1 MNDYINNTIKN
12 NIDFE
17 SVYKVCNYALEKL
30 KVKKP
35 IFNITIVDNKKIRSI
50 NKKYRNKDVETDV
63 LSFAFEEEDN
73 IKYHNFRF
81 LGDIYI
87 SYEKILE
94 QSNLYDHSLEREL
107 CYLSLHG
114 LLHLL
119 GYNHENSDEKKIMR
133 ALEEEILDECE
144 ITR

>member
-1 MNDYINNTIKN
+1 MNDYINNTINN

-30 KVKKP
+30 KVKNP

-63 LSFAFEEEDN
+63 LSFAFEEKDN
-73 IKYHNFRF
+73 IKYQNFRF

-94 QSNLYDHSLEREL
+94 QSNLYGHSLEREL

-119 GYNHENSDEKKIMR
+119 GYNHENTEEEKIMR
-133 ALEEEILDECE
+133 ALEEEILNEYK